1 MKAALYLR
9 VSTEEQAE
17 NYSIPSQ
24 KERLEAFAKSQ
35 DWGIYDLYIDDGYSG
50 KDMDRPA
57 VKRLLKDAREKKF
70 DIVAVYRLD
79 RFSRRAVDLLKAV
92 EEIFEPNR
100 VALKSATEPFDTST
114 IAGRMMLT
122 MLVAFAQF
130 ERESISERVKTNMLH
145 KANGGEW
152 CGAYM
157 APFGYRN
164 ENKKLYIVEHEATI
178 VRQIFEKYN
187 SGVGLRSIALALN
200 ESGRYTR
207 QGYQWLHPR
216 IRQILINPI
225 YAGYMVWNRT
235 ERKGK
240 KQFYRPRKE
249 WVLVN
254 GEHEPIIS
262 KDLFNAVQD
271 RMKGKN
277 HTSPRDSGN
286 YALSGLVWCGTC
298 GYKYRGC
305 AKNAE
310 VRYYRCGGYVDGAKC
325 PARNIR
331 VEILE
336 DAVLTELEKLE
347 FNEQG
352 CMEAI
357 KAAHT
362 RQCQEEQT
370 LRCELVAQQEE
381 LKKIEHRKSRL
392 FDALE
397 AEAISLSDVQ
407 QRMSQINKEK
417 DTMERRL
424 EEIATKIARI
434 QLKATD
440 INKKLDNLKNIRAK
454 WENAAPLERQML
466 ARSIIH
472 RIIVIDRERF
482 KLEVFD

>member
-1 MKAALYLR
+1 MKTALYLR

-17 NYSIPSQ
+17 NYSISSQ

-35 DWGIYDLYIDDGYSG
+35 DWEIYDLYIDDGYSG

-79 RFSRRAVDLLKAV
+79 RFSRRAVDLLKVV
-92 EEIFEPNR
+92 EEILEPNR

-164 ENKKLYIVEHEATI
+164 ENKKLFVVEHEAAV
-178 VRQIFEKYN
+178 VRQMFEMYA
-187 SGVGLRSIALALN
+187 SGAGLRSIALTLN
-200 ESGRYTR
+200 DSGRHTR
-207 QGYQWLHPR
+207 QGYPWLHTR
-216 IRQILINPI
+216 IRQILTNPI

-240 KQFYRPRKE
+240 KQYRRPRKE
-249 WVLVN
+249 WVLVE
-254 GEHEPIIS
+254 GEHEAIIS
-262 KDLFNAVQD
+262 KELFQQVQNK
-271 RMKGKN
+271 MENKN

-286 YALSGLVWCGTC
+286 YALSGLVVCGTC

-305 AKNAE
+305 AKNSQ
-310 VRYYRCGGYVDGAKC
+310 VRYYRCGGNVDGVKC

-331 VEILE
+331 VEVLE
-336 DAVLTELEKLE
+336 AAVIDELEKLD
-347 FNEQG
+347 FNKEG
-352 CMEAI
+352 CLEAI
-357 KAAHT
+357 REAHT
-362 RQCQEEQT
+362 RQNEKEQS
-370 LRCELVAQQEE
+370 LIREMKVVEEE
-381 LKKIEHRKSRL
+381 LKQVERRKNII

-397 AEAISLSDVQ
+397 KGAISLSDVQ
-407 QRMSQINKEK
+407 QRMSQINNEK
-417 DTMERRL
+417 DALERRL
-424 EEIATKIARI
+424 EELNAQIAHL
-434 QLKATD
+434 QLKANE
-440 INKKLDNLKNIRAK
+440 IENKLLNLRNIRSR
-454 WENAAPLERQML
+454 WENASPLEKQML
-466 ARSIIH
+466 MRSIIN
-472 RIIVIDRERF
+472 RIVVIDKEQF
-482 KLEVFD
+482 ELEVFN